1 MRILFDEIY
10 FFFIET
16 WPGWYPVDTQRE
28 DLMGGLGCKLPY
40 GGTELLKTRWP
51 VGSTMATTFSSFCVS
66 VLLNALFGVSS
77 VNVSDEEL

>member
-1 MRILFDEIY
+1 M
-10 FFFIET
+10 
-16 WPGWYPVDTQRE
+16 DTQRE

-40 GGTELLKTRWP
+40 GVTELLKTRWP
-51 VGSTMATTFSSFCVS
+51 VGSTMATTFSSFCVEEALFCQMHAYTPIMS